1 MNLRKK
7 NTSIQNKS
15 SKNWSKKSIKKQKIK
30 TAPSR
35 SHLRLFKMMK
45 NSIKAIAK
53 TTTTKWIFTKIRTKT
68 LHMIP
73 VLTLK
78 KCTKRNTA
86 VQFIVVQLSSRPK
99 DTISHTCMISTTMT
113 KMKISY
119 PVSILLRLMETAMP
133 LKSPKP

>member
-1 MNLRKK
+1 MRKK
-7 NTSIQNKS
+7 NMSIQNKS

-45 NSIKAIAK
+45 NATKAITK
-53 TTTTKWIFTKIRTKT
+53 TTTIRWIFTKIRTKT

-78 KCTKRNTA
+78 KCTKQNTA
-86 VQFIVVQLSSRPK
+86 VQFKVVQLSSRPK
-99 DTISHTCMISTTMT
+99 DTISHTCMTT
-113 KMKISY
+113 MKISY
-119 PVSILLRLMETAMP
+119 LVSILLRLMETALP

>member
-15 SKNWSKKSIKKQKIK
+15 LKNWSKKSIKKQKIK
-30 TAPSR
+30 MAPSK

-45 NSIKAIAK
+45 NATKAIAK
-53 TTTTKWIFTKIRTKT
+53 ATTIKWIFTRIRTKT
-68 LHMIP
+68 LHMIL

-78 KCTKRNTA
+78 KFTKQNTA

-99 DTISHTCMISTTMT
+99 DTTSHTCMTT
-113 KMKISY
+113 MKISY
-119 PVSILLRLMETAMP
+119 LVSILLRLMETAMP
-133 LKSPKP
+133 SKSPKP